1 MNIRIDY
8 LYRDASNFKRFSEA
22 VFSNP
27 EDLTADDALR
37 DLQAAATSWELFADM
52 IHFRP
57 ELVGL
62 ETCFFA
68 DAGFEENEDDF
79 ELHEL
84 HEVSLTS
91 DAPTDARSIEQ
102 FIRDLRR
109 AGSNLSGA
117 CDATPEGLPS
127 R

>member
-1 MNIRIDY
+1 MNLRIDY
-8 LYRDASNFKRFSEA
+8 LYRDASSCNRFSET

-37 DLQAAATSWELFADM
+37 ELQAAATSWQLFADM

-68 DAGFEENEDDF
+68 DAGFDERDDDF

-84 HEVSLTS
+84 HEGRLTS

-109 AGSNLSGA
+109 AGSSLSGA